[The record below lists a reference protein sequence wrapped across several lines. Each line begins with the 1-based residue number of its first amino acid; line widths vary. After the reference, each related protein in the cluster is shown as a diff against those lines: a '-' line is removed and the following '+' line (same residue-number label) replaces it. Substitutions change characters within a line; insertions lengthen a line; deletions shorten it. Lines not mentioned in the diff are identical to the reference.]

1 MPMSWMLLHMTVWV
15 GTGKITQEKAV
26 SWVLLSIWA
35 KKVCS
40 VSRICS
46 ETIVLTDSQYI
57 LYRSTPTSNRT
68 AVLSKHDQ
76 VNVSKASLILCL
88 HRRGFCGST
97 LQRLLHTFPEVKNLD
112 EVWGSYW
119 SLLPSPSTI
128 QHACK
133 ISIKLFAKEAGE
145 LWKGT
150 LRLTNNSFSL
160 NLKHYVDF
168 LHTAVC
174 GRYHT

>member
-1 MPMSWMLLHMTVWV
+1 MNAIAHDNLS
-15 GTGKITQEKAV
+15 GNRKNYTGKSSELRFTVPLSQESMFRVTNMQWNYCVNRFSTYPPPV
-26 SWVLLSIWA
+26 S
-35 KKVCS
+35 
-40 VSRICS
+40 
-46 ETIVLTDSQYI
+46 SQ
-57 LYRSTPTSNRT
+57 TSNRT

-88 HRRGFCGST
+88 HERGFCGST

-112 EVWGSYW
+112 EVCGSYW

-145 LWKGT
+145 LWRGT

-160 NLKHYVDF
+160 NLKHYENF